1 MGGGAGLEAGG
12 GEGGGGDG
20 GGEGGGVLV
29 PAPPALAGSAEKT
42 STARRSGQSF
52 AIFVRAVILLRPPP
66 EPASTTSNYIEV
78 ERSNAAPVELR
89 ASRTVAQCFVVWDS
103 LVSLLGRWVVAVLR
117 TCRSLC
123 WWAIR
128 SLRRVKSS
136 CSSRFADFCRVSL
149 FCSSAK
155 LDCQVTAHRCASA
168 MRVRAASPP
177 HIMPS
182 AQSRCEGM
190 PGQYSVPHALVRSSA
205 SACFSWPCAF
215 WRSKE
220 LMCRI
225 CTLCG

>member
-1 MGGGAGLEAGG
+1 MYCIRLLA
-12 GEGGGGDG
+12 
-20 GGEGGGVLV
+20 V
-29 PAPPALAGSAEKT
+29 ALLAFRAKSADVCG
-42 STARRSGQSF
+42 ARRCEHGC
-52 AIFVRAVILLRPPP
+52 A
-66 EPASTTSNYIEV
+66 
-78 ERSNAAPVELR
+78 
-89 ASRTVAQCFVVWDS
+89 
-103 LVSLLGRWVVAVLR
+103 WVVAVLR